1 MNTYQLKTNF
11 KDDTQLRAAFIAL
24 SVQIFDLD
32 FEPWYQSGAW
42 DNTYQP
48 FTYFDG
54 DLAVANVSVSH
65 MTLIINGQTIK
76 ALQVGTVMTHPDYRR
91 RGLAK
96 SLFQEVFKVY
106 PPDQYQYFL
115 AADEDAVPLYQ
126 LMGFEHWAES
136 SFEVNL
142 EPSSEPSEK
151 IQPNLEP
158 SEHTQPNPQPP
169 AIQAPKV
176 IITAQ
181 ELAALKQAQP
191 ISDAA
196 LQVVNDE
203 AILKFYYVMGFSQM
217 LYQVMSLTGEI
228 MGNALLESD
237 GPLLKV
243 YALYQNLSEVELVI
257 AARHWGFTQVKF
269 MYTPSKTILE
279 GLKHHTDNLL
289 IATDPNSQW
298 MVHQGYNHQQAP
310 MPKWPIQARFPKVS
324 QT

>member
-91 RGLAK
+91 RALAK
-96 SLFQEVFKVY
+96 SLFQEIFTIY

-142 EPSSEPSEK
+142 EPSFEVILASSSELSEYM
-151 IQPNLEP
+151 
-158 SEHTQPNPQPP
+158 QPNPQPP
-169 AIQAPKV
+169 EIQAPQV
-176 IITAQ
+176 TITAQ
-181 ELAALKQAQP
+181 ELVALKQAKP
-191 ISDAA
+191 LCDAA

-203 AILKFYYVMGFSQM
+203 AILKFYYVMGFSQNI
-217 LYQVMSLTGEI
+217 YQVMSPTGEI

-237 GPLLKV
+237 GSLLKV
-243 YALYQNLSEVELVI
+243 YALYQNLSEIELVI
-257 AARHWGFTQVKF
+257 AARHWGFARVQF
-269 MYTPSKTILE
+269 MYTPSKAILE
-279 GLKHHTDNLL
+279 SLKHHTYHLQ

-298 MVHQGYNHQQAP
+298 MVHQGYDHQQAP
-310 MPKWPIQARFPKVS
+310 MPKWPSQARFSKVS